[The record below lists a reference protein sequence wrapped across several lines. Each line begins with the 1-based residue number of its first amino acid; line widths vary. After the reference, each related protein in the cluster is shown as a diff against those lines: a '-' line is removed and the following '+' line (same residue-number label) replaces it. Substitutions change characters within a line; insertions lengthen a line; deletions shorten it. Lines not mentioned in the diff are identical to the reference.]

1 MKSGMRSNLEMY
13 QAPASRPAVSAQLI
27 GSPIARSGCQSDFQ
41 YRVCSEECTNS
52 LIEIVVEADATRA
65 TAAEIG
71 RLTNTCMK
79 Q

>member
-1 MKSGMRSNLEMY
+1 MPYERNSFSFLITSSRCRL
-13 QAPASRPAVSAQLI
+13 APLLS
-27 GSPIARSGCQSDFQ
+27 RSGCQSDFQ

-71 RLTNTCMK
+71 RLSTNEKGDTK
-79 Q
+79 